1 MTITNVDIANKISNL
16 VDKWQLREDQMIN
29 WLSGTAT
36 GGTNSDGKYP
46 LTDVLGVT
54 TLVECPAV
62 LANLS
67 GAGAGSVTAAATS
80 ATASATSATAS
91 ATSATA
97 SATSAA
103 ASNAAKVA
111 AELARDQAQ
120 NYAGNA
126 AASAA
131 SALDPAL
138 FSSTTK
144 GAVAASGGGT
154 VNFLRADGTWATPAG
169 GGGSSAWGSIT
180 GTLSSQTDLQT
191 ALNSK
196 AGTATATT
204 GASGLMSSADKTK
217 LDGVATSAT
226 ANSSDVT
233 LLARANHTGTQLAAT
248 ISDFGTAAVSAV
260 DADLATNGVPLT
272 TGVIGTVP
280 SNELR
285 MYSTVTGEALKSLPK
300 FKDSLGLTDY
310 MMFDLTSHNF
320 ALWTGH
326 VTLGCSVGGTAT
338 TLGLLT
344 TNTWTRKRRQSFRNV
359 VTTTN
364 QSLGVFTSNPVV
376 LGTEPWYFK
385 TAFSTALYPSGS
397 RLFVGVTTGNIVV
410 TDAPTTS
417 QGIGIATKTT
427 DANTTINLFTS
438 DGTTITYTPI
448 TVPAIAAGNAYL
460 FEMLSPGDGT
470 VKYRLENFL
479 TGAVILEGT
488 ATTGLAT
495 ASASCSGYAQMSNG
509 TANTAVNTV
518 SLEVNTLLLRSLN

>member
-36 GGTNSDGKYP
+36 GGANSDGKYP

-67 GAGAGSVTAAATS
+67 GAGAGSVTAAAAS

-97 SATSAA
+97 SATSAT

-154 VNFLRADGTWATPAG
+154 VNFLRADGTWAAPAGG
-169 GGGSSAWGSIT
+169 GGGSSAWGGIT
-180 GTLSSQTDLQT
+180 GTLSAQTDLQT

-196 AGTATATT
+196 AGTAIATT

-217 LDGVATSAT
+217 LNGVATSAT

-260 DADLATNGVPLT
+260 DTDLATNGVPLT

-285 MYSTVTGEALKSLPK
+285 MYSSVTGESLKSLPK

-310 MMFDLTSHNF
+310 MMFDLTSQNF
-320 ALWTGH
+320 AVWTGH
-326 VTLGCSVGGTAT
+326 ASLGCSVGGTAT
-338 TLGLLT
+338 TLALLT

-359 VTTTN
+359 ATPN
-364 QSLGVFTSNPVV
+364 QTLGVFTSNPVV

-385 TAFSTALYPSGS
+385 TAFSTALFPSGS
-397 RLFVGVTTGNIVV
+397 RLFAGVTTANIVT
-410 TDAPTTS
+410 TDAVASS
-417 QGIGIATKTT
+417 QGIGIVNKTT
-427 DANTTINLFTS
+427 DDNTTLNLFTS

-448 TVPAIAAGNAYL
+448 TVPAIVAGNAYL

-470 VKYRLENFL
+470 VNYRLENFL

-488 ATTGLAT
+488 ATTGLPLE
-495 ASASCSGYAQMSNG
+495 SSSCSGYVQMSNG
-509 TANTAVNTV
+509 TANTTVNTV